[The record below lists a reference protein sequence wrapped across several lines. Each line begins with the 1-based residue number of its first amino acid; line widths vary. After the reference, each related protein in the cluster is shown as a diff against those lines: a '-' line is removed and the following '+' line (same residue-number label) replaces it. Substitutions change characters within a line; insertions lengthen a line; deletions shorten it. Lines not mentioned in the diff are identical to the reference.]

1 MKLSLLTVALAG
13 ASLLAQAPSDPAVL
27 KRRLEV
33 LKARQAQ
40 VDQQLQDLGR
50 RRKGV
55 LVDLQGIQLQRDR
68 VRAQTESA
76 RLQRD
81 ATLAEAD
88 ALAKQQVAIQGELD
102 SLRGELKKQ
111 VRWMQA
117 EGPWGELGFLTSF
130 EDFRQYLERGRML
143 AWWRLQERKRLDRI
157 RTLQGELSQKAD
169 AMKALLTQ
177 LQGQQQ
183 QLAQSQAALQVQE
196 DRLQAA
202 LDHIAEDEQAQKQAQ
217 AELQEEAIQ
226 LERLLGNL
234 IGKKRPDAFVPSAR
248 FEGLRGDLPE
258 PVVGSLAESFG
269 EHLHPK
275 FHTKTVQTGV
285 LIKADLG
292 APVRAVADGKVV
304 FAEAYQSYGPMV
316 IVDHGDGWYSLY
328 THLQSL
334 QVTKGQVLSGGEQ
347 LGEVGDTVD
356 GPRLGFEIR
365 HLAKPEDPQKWLKRK
380 YR

>member
-1 MKLSLLTVALAG
+1 MKKLLFAMAAAALA
-13 ASLLAQAPSDPAVL
+13 ARQSEDPAAV

-76 RLQRD
+76 RIQRD
-81 ATLAEAD
+81 ETQAEAD
-88 ALAKQQVAIQGELD
+88 DLVKQQTAIQGELD
-102 SLRGELKKQ
+102 KLRADLRKQ

-117 EGPWGELGFLTSF
+117 EGPWGELGFLSSF
-130 EDFRQYLERGRML
+130 EDFQQYLERGRML
-143 AWWRLQERKRLDRI
+143 AWWRQQERRRLDRI
-157 RTLQGELSQKAD
+157 RSLQTELGQKAE
-169 AMKALLTQ
+169 AMKQVLAKLAV
-177 LQGQQQ
+177 QQQ

-196 DRLQAA
+196 DRLQGA
-202 LDHIAEDEQAQKQAQ
+202 LDHLAEDEQTQKQAQ
-217 AELQEEAIQ
+217 AELQEEAVQ
-226 LERLLGNL
+226 LERLLNSL
-234 IGKKRPDAFVPSAR
+234 LGKKRPDAFSPSKR
-248 FEGLRGDLPE
+248 FEALRGDLPL
-258 PVVGSLAESFG
+258 PVDGTLAESFG

-285 LIKADLG
+285 LVSADLG
-292 APVRAVADGKVV
+292 ATVRAVADGKVV

-316 IVDHGDGWYSLY
+316 ILDHGDGWFSLY
-328 THLQSL
+328 THLQGI
-334 QVTKGQVLSGGEQ
+334 QVAKGQVLRAGEEV
-347 LGEVGDTVD
+347 GEVGDTVD

-365 HLAKPEDPQKWLKRK
+365 HLAKPEDPQKWLKKK

>member
-1 MKLSLLTVALAG
+1 MRRLLLGLAT
-13 ASLLAQAPSDPAVL
+13 AALLARQAEDPAAV

-33 LKARQAQ
+33 LKARLAQ
-40 VDQQLQDLGR
+40 MDQQLQDLGR

-76 RLQRD
+76 RIQRD
-81 ATLAEAD
+81 ASQAQAD
-88 ALAKQQVAIQGELD
+88 DLVKQQAAIQGELD
-102 SLRGELKKQ
+102 KLRADLGKQ

-117 EGPWGELGFLTSF
+117 EGPWGELGFLSSF
-130 EDFRQYLERGRML
+130 DDFNQYLERGRML
-143 AWWRLQERKRLDRI
+143 AWWRLQEQRRLDRI
-157 RTLQGELSQKAD
+157 QSLKAQLGQKAE
-169 AMKALLTQ
+169 AMKQVLAQ
-177 LQGQQQ
+177 LAVQQQ

-196 DRLQAA
+196 DRLRAA
-202 LDHIAEDEQAQKQAQ
+202 LDHLAEDEQSQKEAQ

-226 LERLLGNL
+226 LERLLNNL
-234 IGKKRPDAFVPSAR
+234 LGKKRPDAFLPATR
-248 FEGLRGDLPE
+248 FESLRGELPL
-258 PVVGSLAESFG
+258 PVDGSLAEGFG
-269 EHLHPK
+269 EHIHPK
-275 FHTKTVQTGV
+275 FHTKTVQTGLLV
-285 LIKADLG
+285 SAELG

-316 IVDHGDGWYSLY
+316 ILDHGDGWFSLY
-328 THLQSL
+328 THLQGL
-334 QVTKGQVLSGGEQ
+334 AVAKGQVLRGGEPV
-347 LGEVGDTVD
+347 GEVGDTVD

>member
-1 MKLSLLTVALAG
+1 MKRLLLLSLAATG
-13 ASLLAQAPSDPAVL
+13 LLARQSEDPAAVR
-27 KRRLEV
+27 RRLEA
-33 LKARQAQ
+33 LNARLAQ
-40 VDQQLQDLGR
+40 INQQLQDLGQ

-81 ATLAEAD
+81 ETRTQAD
-88 ALAKQQVAIQGELD
+88 DLAKQQAAIQGELEQ
-102 SLRGELKKQ
+102 LRGELRKQ

-117 EGPWGELGFLTSF
+117 EGPWGELGFLSSF
-130 EDFRQYLERGRML
+130 DDFRQYLERGRML

-157 RTLQGELSQKAD
+157 RALQAELAQKAE
-169 AMKALLTQ
+169 AMKALLAKLEGQQTQ
-177 LQGQQQ
+177 LIQY
-183 QLAQSQAALQVQE
+183 QAALQVQE

-202 LDHIAEDEQAQKQAQ
+202 LEHLAEDEQSQKQAQ

-226 LERLLGNL
+226 LERLLNSLLGR
-234 IGKKRPDAFVPSAR
+234 KRPDAFLPR
-248 FEGLRGDLPE
+248 KHFEGLRGDLPE
-258 PVVGSLAESFG
+258 PVPGSLAESFG

-285 LIKADLG
+285 LVSAELG
-292 APVRAVADGKVV
+292 ATVRAVADGKVV

-316 IVDHGDGWYSLY
+316 ILDHGDGWYSLY

-334 QVTKGQVLSGGEQ
+334 QVSKGQVLDAGDTV
-347 LGEVGDTVD
+347 GEVGDTVE

>member
-1 MKLSLLTVALAG
+1 MKKALLAIAA
-13 ASLLAQAPSDPAVL
+13 ASLIARQAEDPAAV

-81 ATLAEAD
+81 ETQAQAD
-88 ALAKQQVAIQGELD
+88 DLVKQQAAIQGELD
-102 SLRGELKKQ
+102 KLRADLRKQ

-117 EGPWGELGFLTSF
+117 EGPWGELGFLSSF
-130 EDFRQYLERGRML
+130 DDFQQYLERGRML
-143 AWWRLQERKRLDRI
+143 AWWRQQERKRLDRI
-157 RTLQGELSQKAD
+157 RSLQTELGQKAE
-169 AMKALLTQ
+169 AMKQVLARLAA
-177 LQGQQQ
+177 QQQ

-202 LDHIAEDEQAQKQAQ
+202 LDHLAEDEQTQKQAQ
-217 AELQEEAIQ
+217 AELQEEAVQ
-226 LERLLGNL
+226 LERLLNSL
-234 IGKKRPDAFVPSAR
+234 LGKKRPDAFAPSKH
-248 FEGLRGDLPE
+248 FEALRGDLPA
-258 PVVGSLAESFG
+258 PVDGALAEGFG

-285 LIKADLG
+285 LINADLG
-292 APVRAVADGKVV
+292 AVVRAVADGKVV

-316 IVDHGDGWYSLY
+316 ILDHGDGWFSLY
-328 THLQSL
+328 THLQGIE
-334 QVTKGQVLSGGEQ
+334 VAKGQVLHAGEAVGG
-347 LGEVGDTVD
+347 VGDTVD

-365 HLAKPEDPQKWLKRK
+365 HLAKPEDPQKWLKKK

>member
-1 MKLSLLTVALAG
+1 MRLSLLTLALTG

-27 KRRLEV
+27 KRRLEA

-88 ALAKQQVAIQGELD
+88 TLAKQQVAIQGELD
-102 SLRGELKKQ
+102 SLRAELKKQ

-130 EDFRQYLERGRML
+130 EDFRQYLDRGRML

-157 RTLQGELSQKAD
+157 RVLQSELGEKAA
-169 AMKALLTQ
+169 AMKTLLTQ

-183 QLAQSQAALQVQE
+183 QLAQSEAALQVQE

-202 LDHIAEDEQAQKQAQ
+202 LDHISEDEQAQKQAQ
-217 AELQEEAIQ
+217 SELQEEAVQ

-234 IGKKRPDAFVPSAR
+234 LGKKRPDAFVPSAR
-248 FEGLRGDLPE
+248 FESLRGDLPE
-258 PVVGSLAESFG
+258 PAPGTLAEGFG

-285 LIKADLG
+285 LVKADLG
-292 APVRAVADGKVV
+292 TPVRAVADGKVV

-334 QVTKGQVLSGGEQ
+334 QVSKGQVLSGGEQ

-365 HLAKPEDPQKWLKRK
+365 HLAKPEDPQKWLKKK

>member
-1 MKLSLLTVALAG
+1 LKKALLALAVLP
-13 ASLLAQAPSDPAVL
+13 LLARQSEDPAAV

-33 LKARQAQ
+33 LKARQAE

-50 RRKGV
+50 RRRGV

-81 ATLAEAD
+81 ATQAQAD
-88 ALAKQQVAIQGELD
+88 ELVKQQAAIQGELD
-102 SLRGELKKQ
+102 KLRADLRKQ

-117 EGPWGELGFLTSF
+117 EGPWGELGFLSSF
-130 EDFRQYLERGRML
+130 DDFQQYLERIRS
-143 AWWRLQERKRLDRI
+143 LQ
-157 RTLQGELSQKAD
+157 TELGQKAE
-169 AMKALLTQ
+169 AMKQVLAQ
-177 LQGQQQ
+177 LAMQQQ

-202 LDHIAEDEQAQKQAQ
+202 LDHLAEDEQTQKQAQ
-217 AELQEEAIQ
+217 AELQEEAVQ
-226 LERLLGNL
+226 LERLLNSL
-234 IGKKRPDAFVPSAR
+234 LGKKRPDAFAPSLR
-248 FEGLRGDLPE
+248 FEALRGELPE
-258 PVVGSLAESFG
+258 PVDGALAESFG

-285 LIKADLG
+285 LVSASLG

-316 IVDHGDGWYSLY
+316 ILDHGDGWFSLY
-328 THLQSL
+328 THLQGI
-334 QVTKGQVLSGGEQ
+334 QVSKGQVLRAGEEV
-347 LGEVGDTVD
+347 GEVGDTVD

>member
-1 MKLSLLTVALAG
+1 MKRLLLGLAAAALMARQ
-13 ASLLAQAPSDPAVL
+13 SDDPAAV

-33 LKARQAQ
+33 LKARLAQ
-40 VDQQLQDLGR
+40 MDQQLQDLGR

-68 VRAQTESA
+68 VRAQAESA

-81 ATLAEAD
+81 ETQAQAD

-102 SLRGELKKQ
+102 QLRAELRKQ

-117 EGPWGELGFLTSF
+117 EGPWGELGFLSSF
-130 EDFRQYLERGRML
+130 DDFRQYLERGRML
-143 AWWRLQERKRLDRI
+143 AWWRLQERKRIDRI
-157 RTLQGELSQKAD
+157 RALQDQLSQKAE
-169 AMKALLTQ
+169 AMRQLLAK

-183 QLAQSQAALQVQE
+183 QLLQYQAALQVQE

-202 LDHIAEDEQAQKQAQ
+202 LDHLAEDEQSQKQAQ
-217 AELQEEAIQ
+217 AELQEEAVQ

-234 IGKKRPDAFVPSAR
+234 LGKKRPDAFVPGVR
-248 FEGLRGDLPE
+248 FEALRGELPE
-258 PVVGSLAESFG
+258 PVAGGLAEGFG

-275 FHTKTVQTGV
+275 FHTKTVQTGL
-285 LIKADLG
+285 LITADLG
-292 APVRAVADGKVV
+292 AAVRAVSDGKVV

-316 IVDHGDGWYSLY
+316 ILDHGEGWYSLY
-328 THLQSL
+328 THLQGL
-334 QVTKGQVLSGGEQ
+334 QVSKGQILRAGETV
-347 LGEVGDTVD
+347 GEVGDTVD

-365 HLAKPEDPQKWLKRK
+365 HLAKPEDPQKWLKKK

>member
-1 MKLSLLTVALAG
+1 LKKALLALAVLP
-13 ASLLAQAPSDPAVL
+13 LLARQSEDPAAV

-33 LKARQAQ
+33 LKARQAE

-50 RRKGV
+50 RRRGV

-81 ATLAEAD
+81 ATQAQAD
-88 ALAKQQVAIQGELD
+88 ELVKQQAAIQGELD
-102 SLRGELKKQ
+102 KLRADLRKQ

-117 EGPWGELGFLTSF
+117 EGPWGELGFLSSF
-130 EDFRQYLERGRML
+130 DDFQQYLERGRML
-143 AWWRLQERKRLDRI
+143 AWWRQQERKRLDRI
-157 RTLQGELSQKAD
+157 RSLQTELGQKAE
-169 AMKALLTQ
+169 AMKQVLAQ
-177 LQGQQQ
+177 LAMQQQ

-202 LDHIAEDEQAQKQAQ
+202 LDHLAEDEQTQKQAQ
-217 AELQEEAIQ
+217 AELQEEAVQ
-226 LERLLGNL
+226 LERLLNSL
-234 IGKKRPDAFVPSAR
+234 LGKKRPDAFAPSLR
-248 FEGLRGDLPE
+248 FEALRGELPE
-258 PVVGSLAESFG
+258 PVDGALAESFG

-285 LIKADLG
+285 LVSASLG

-316 IVDHGDGWYSLY
+316 ILDHGDGWFSLY
-328 THLQSL
+328 THLQGI
-334 QVTKGQVLSGGEQ
+334 QVSKGQVLRAGEEV
-347 LGEVGDTVD
+347 GEVGDTVD